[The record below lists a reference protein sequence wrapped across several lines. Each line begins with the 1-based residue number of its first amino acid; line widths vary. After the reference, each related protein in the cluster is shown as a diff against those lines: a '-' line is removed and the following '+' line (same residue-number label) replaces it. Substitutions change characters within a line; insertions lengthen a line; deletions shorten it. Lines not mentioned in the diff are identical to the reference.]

1 MEAFCLFV
9 GSPKM
14 SSIELV
20 IESYSLNV
28 VKWTLNPS
36 STPWRM
42 SNLISIIENLKC
54 FVLDW
59 RIVHVLREANG
70 LAENLAK
77 EGMDRANDYVQFF

>member
-1 MEAFCLFV
+1 
-9 GSPKM
+9 M